1 MLVTYEVVIEN
12 NILLF
17 RYLLFPV
24 VLVFLLFFS
33 MTYALADDAAN
44 EKHKWFLTIYGGAH
58 AQDTIED
65 IFTFNAKFEDN
76 DYIAVAALAR
86 EFWRYKDYISFEAE
100 GQIGKHFN
108 NDTFWEFNGLIIG
121 RWHAFPWN
129 KYLDTSLAVGDGLS
143 CYTEVSKVEKEDDQD
158 AQKTLNY
165 LLLELALGLPQYP
178 RWDLVVRIHHRSSI
192 FGLYGAGGS
201 NYLTG
206 GIKFSF

>member
-1 MLVTYEVVIEN
+1 MVLIR
-12 NILLF
+12 F
-17 RYLLFPV
+17 RW
-24 VLVFLLFFS
+24 FLLFVF
-33 MTYALADDAAN
+33 ALLLGYRSGAWADDN
-44 EKHKWFLTIYGGAH
+44 KNKDDIKQHKWLLTVYGGAH

-65 IFTFNAKFEDN
+65 VFTFNAKFEDN

-121 RWHAFPWN
+121 RWHLFPWD
-129 KYLDTSLAVGDGLS
+129 KYVDTSLAVGDGLS
-143 CYTEVSKVEKEDDQD
+143 CYTEISKVEKDDDDD

-165 LLLELALGLPQYP
+165 LLFELALGLPQYP
-178 RWDLVVRIHHRSSI
+178 RWDLVVRIHHRSSV

-201 NYLTG
+201 NYVTG

>member
-1 MLVTYEVVIEN
+1 MIFKR
-12 NILLF
+12 F
-17 RYLLFPV
+17 RW
-24 VLVFLLFFS
+24 FLLFVF
-33 MTYALADDAAN
+33 ALLLCFGSGARADEDKN
-44 EKHKWFLTIYGGAH
+44 EDDKKRHKWFLTVYGGAH
-58 AQDTIED
+58 AQDD
-65 IFTFNAKFEDN
+65 IADVFAFKAKFEDN

-86 EFWRYKDYISFEAE
+86 EFWHYEKYISFEVE

-129 KYLDTSLAVGDGLS
+129 KYVDTSFAVGDGFS
-143 CYTEVSKVEKEDDQD
+143 YYTEISKVEEDDDDD

-165 LLLELALGLPQYP
+165 LMFELALGLPQYP
-178 RWDLVVRIHHRSSI
+178 RWDMVVRIHHRSSI

-201 NYLTG
+201 NYVCG

>member
-1 MLVTYEVVIEN
+1 L
-12 NILLF
+12 ILI
-17 RYLLFPV
+17 RSRW
-24 VLVFLLFFS
+24 FLLFILTLLLCLGS
-33 MTYALADDAAN
+33 GALADDDKIEADI
-44 EKHKWFLTIYGGAH
+44 KRPKWFVTVYGGAH
-58 AQDTIED
+58 AQDD
-65 IFTFNAKFEDN
+65 IGDVFTFNAKFEDN
-76 DYIAVAALAR
+76 DYIAVLALAR
-86 EFWRYKDYISFEAE
+86 EFWHYKEYISFEVE

-129 KYLDTSLAVGDGLS
+129 KYVDTSIAVGDGLS
-143 CYTEVSKVEKEDDQD
+143 YYTEVSKVEKEDDGD

-165 LLLELALGLPQYP
+165 LMFELALGLPQYP

-201 NYLTG
+201 NYVCG

>member
-1 MLVTYEVVIEN
+1 LA
-12 NILLF
+12 LLF
-17 RYLLFPV
+17 CFE
-24 VLVFLLFFS
+24 S
-33 MTYALADDAAN
+33 SALADENKSESDN
-44 EKHKWFLTIYGGAH
+44 KRLKWFLTIYGGAH
-58 AQDTIED
+58 AQDDIGD
-65 IFTFNAKFEDN
+65 IFTFDAKFEDN
-76 DYIAVAALAR
+76 DYIAVVALAR
-86 EFWRYKDYISFEAE
+86 EFWHYKKYISFEIE

-129 KYLDTSLAVGDGLS
+129 KYVDTSVAVGDGLS
-143 CYTEVSKVEKEDDQD
+143 IYTEVSKVEKEDDED

-165 LLLELALGLPQYP
+165 LMFELALGLPQYP

>member
-1 MLVTYEVVIEN
+1 MISIRLRWFFLFVFA
-12 NILLF
+12 LLLCF
-17 RYLLFPV
+17 G
-24 VLVFLLFFS
+24 S
-33 MTYALADDAAN
+33 GALADEDKN
-44 EKHKWFLTIYGGAH
+44 GKDTKQHKWFLTVYGGAH
-58 AQDTIED
+58 AQDD
-65 IFTFNAKFEDN
+65 IGDVFAFKAKFEDN

-86 EFWRYKDYISFEAE
+86 QFWRYKKFISFEVE

-129 KYLDTSLAVGDGLS
+129 KYVDTSVAVGDGLS
-143 CYTEVSKVEKEDDQD
+143 YYTEVSKVEKEDDDD

-165 LLLELALGLPQYP
+165 LMLELALGLPKYP
-178 RWDLVVRIHHRSSI
+178 RWDMVLRIHHRSSI

-201 NYLTG
+201 NYVTG

>member
-1 MLVTYEVVIEN
+1 LVLIG
-12 NILLF
+12 F
-17 RYLLFPV
+17 RW
-24 VLVFLLFFS
+24 FLLFGL
-33 MTYALADDAAN
+33 ALLLGYGSGARADDDKN
-44 EKHKWFLTIYGGAH
+44 KDDLKRHKWFLTVYGGAH

-65 IFTFNAKFEDN
+65 VFTFNAKFEDN

-86 EFWRYKDYISFEAE
+86 EFWRYQNYISFEAE

-121 RWHAFPWN
+121 RWHVFPWN
-129 KYLDTSLAVGDGLS
+129 KYVDTSLAIGDGLS
-143 CYTEVSKVEKEDDQD
+143 CYTEISKVEKDDDDD

-165 LLLELALGLPQYP
+165 LLFELALGLPQYP
-178 RWDLVVRIHHRSSI
+178 RWDLVVRIHHRSSV

>member
-1 MLVTYEVVIEN
+1 MALIRFRW
-12 NILLF
+12 LL
-17 RYLLFPV
+17 LLIV
-24 VLVFLLFFS
+24 ALLLGFGS
-33 MTYALADDAAN
+33 GARADDDQN
-44 EKHKWFLTIYGGAH
+44 KDHIKRHKWFLTVYGGAH

-65 IFTFNAKFEDN
+65 VFTFNAKFEDN

-86 EFWRYKDYISFEAE
+86 EFWHYQDYISFEAE

-121 RWHAFPWN
+121 RWHVFPWN
-129 KYLDTSLAVGDGLS
+129 KYVDTSLAVGDGLS
-143 CYTEVSKVEKEDDQD
+143 CYTEISKVEKDDDDD

-165 LLLELALGLPQYP
+165 LLFELALGLPQYP
-178 RWDLVVRIHHRSSI
+178 RWDLVVRIHHRSSV

-201 NYLTG
+201 NYVTG

>member
-1 MLVTYEVVIEN
+1 ML
-12 NILLF
+12 LGF
-17 RYLLFPV
+17 GSGAR
-24 VLVFLLFFS
+24 
-33 MTYALADDAAN
+33 ADDDQN
-44 EKHKWFLTIYGGAH
+44 KDHIKRHKWFLTVYGGAH

-65 IFTFNAKFEDN
+65 VFTFNAKFEDN

-86 EFWRYKDYISFEAE
+86 EFWHYQDYISFEAE

-121 RWHAFPWN
+121 RWLIFPWD
-129 KYLDTSLAVGDGLS
+129 KYVDTSLAVGDGLS
-143 CYTEVSKVEKEDDQD
+143 CYTEISNVEKDDDDD

-165 LLLELALGLPQYP
+165 LLFELALGLPQYP
-178 RWDLVVRIHHRSSI
+178 RWDLVVRIHHRSSV

-201 NYLTG
+201 NYVTG